1 MKNTQF
7 VTRWVVT
14 VPTKGGLPGHR
25 RLAHPCQGRHT
36 YATKE
41 EAEGWI
47 KAYFAQGRMDVL
59 GNDLKA
65 QPCPCYPGHFDPSRI
80 WFKENEQ

>member
-1 MKNTQF
+1 
-7 VTRWVVT
+7 
-14 VPTKGGLPGHR
+14 
-25 RLAHPCQGRHT
+25 
-36 YATKE
+36 
-41 EAEGWI
+41 
-47 KAYFAQGRMDVL
+47 MDVL